1 MREAVFAF
9 LNSGISKM
17 ANAIESFVTSQNIS
31 LFKTLLKKERHP
43 DKRRILL
50 QLLQNEFAKLPE
62 AEKRAEMARTVSFR

>member
-9 LNSGISKM
+9 LNSKISKM

-31 LFKTLLKKERHP
+31 LFKTLLKKEMHP

-50 QLLQNEFAKLPE
+50 QLLENECAKLPE
-62 AEKRAEMARTVSFR
+62 AEKRAEMARTASFR